1 MEHMETG
8 MMKLAILSVAVL
20 GAAPAFAGGP
30 VIVADE
36 AVVATPAPMQQPMM
50 AQGGDW
56 GGFYG
61 GAQLGYGSIDGTD
74 TSVVDNV
81 LDLGGDGL
89 IGGVHAGYRMDFGT
103 FVAGAELAYDLTDI
117 SVEDAVGD
125 ISGSGN
131 FDNMASLKLMGGIDL
146 GQWLAYGTVG
156 VSRVGADFSGTLS
169 GDDSLDGRFA
179 GLGAE
184 YAISDSLSVG
194 GEVLQHNFDNDSA
207 DFDMTT
213 VQAKV
218 NFRF

>member
-30 VIVADE
+30 VVVADE
-36 AVVATPAPMQQPMM
+36 AYVAAPAPVQQA
-50 AQGGDW
+50 AQGGNW

-61 GAQLGYGSIDGTD
+61 GAQLGYGSVNGD
-74 TSVVDNV
+74 SVFSNT

-89 IGGVHAGYRMDFGT
+89 IGGVHGGYRMDFGT
-103 FVAGAELAYDLTDI
+103 FVAGAELAYDLADI
-117 SVEDAVGD
+117 STSDPIGTA
-125 ISGSGN
+125 N
-131 FDNMASLKLMGGIDL
+131 FDNMASLKLMGGVDL

-156 VSRVGADFSGTLS
+156 MSRVGADFGGTLS
-169 GDDSLDGRFA
+169 GDDTLDGSFA

-184 YAISDSLSVG
+184 YALSDSMSVG
-194 GEVLQHNFDNDSA
+194 GEVLQHSFDNDTT

-213 VQAKV
+213 VQARV

>member
-1 MEHMETG
+1 MEQMETG
-8 MMKLAILSVAVL
+8 MMKFAILSVAVL

-36 AVVATPAPMQQPMM
+36 AVVAAPAPVMQT

-61 GAQLGYGSIDGTD
+61 GAQLGYGSLDGD
-74 TSVVDNV
+74 TLDNA

-103 FVAGAELAYDLTDI
+103 FVAGAELGYDLMDI
-117 SVEDAVGD
+117 STGD
-125 ISGSGN
+125 PIGSAS

-146 GQWLAYGTVG
+146 GQWLAYGAVG
-156 VSRVGADFSGTLS
+156 MSRVGADFSGTLS
-169 GDDSLDGRFA
+169 GDDTLDGRFA

-184 YAISDSLSVG
+184 YALSDSLSVG
-194 GEVLQHNFDNDSA
+194 GEVLQHNFDNDGA

-213 VQAKV
+213 VQARV

>member
-1 MEHMETG
+1 

-20 GAAPAFAGGP
+20 AAAPAFAGGP
-30 VIVADE
+30 VVVADE
-36 AVVATPAPMQQPMM
+36 AIVSAPAPMQPV
-50 AQGGDW
+50 AQTGDW

-61 GAQLGYGSIDGTD
+61 GAQLGYGSVDGDSTL
-74 TSVVDNV
+74 DNT

-117 SVEDAVGD
+117 STDDPIGTA
-125 ISGSGN
+125 N
-131 FDNMASLKLMGGIDL
+131 FDNMASLKLMGGVDL

-156 VSRVGADFSGTLS
+156 MSRVGADFGGTLS
-169 GDDSLDGRFA
+169 GDGTLDGRFA

-184 YAISDSLSVG
+184 YALSDSLSVG
-194 GEVLQHNFDNDSA
+194 GEVLQHSFDNDES

-213 VQAKV
+213 VQARV

>member
-8 MMKLAILSVAVL
+8 MMKFAILSVAVL

-36 AVVATPAPMQQPMM
+36 AVVATPAPMMQPA

-61 GAQLGYGSIDGTD
+61 GAQLGYGSLDGDSVIDNT
-74 TSVVDNV
+74 

-103 FVAGAELAYDLTDI
+103 FVAGAELGYDLMDVSTD
-117 SVEDAVGD
+117 SNELGTA
-125 ISGSGN
+125 S
-131 FDNMASLKLMGGIDL
+131 FDNMASLKLMGGVDL

-156 VSRVGADFSGTLS
+156 MSRVGADFGGTLS
-169 GDDSLDGRFA
+169 GDDTLDGRFA

-184 YAISDSLSVG
+184 YALSDSLSVG
-194 GEVLQHNFDNDSA
+194 GEVLQHNFDNDGA

-213 VQAKV
+213 VQARV

>member
-8 MMKLAILSVAVL
+8 MMKFAILSVAVL

-30 VIVADE
+30 VVVADE
-36 AVVATPAPMQQPMM
+36 AVVASPAPMMQPA

-61 GAQLGYGSIDGTD
+61 GAQLGYGSVNGDSVIDNT
-74 TSVVDNV
+74 

-89 IGGVHAGYRMDFGT
+89 LGGVHAGYRMDFGT
-103 FVAGAELAYDLTDI
+103 FVAGAELAYDLADIKTDDPI
-117 SVEDAVGD
+117 GNA
-125 ISGSGN
+125 N
-131 FDNMASLKLMGGIDL
+131 FDNMASLKLMGGVDL

-156 VSRVGADFSGTLS
+156 MSRVGADFSGTLS
-169 GDDSLDGRFA
+169 GDDTLDGRFA

-184 YAISDSLSVG
+184 YALSDSLSVG
-194 GEVLQHNFDNDSA
+194 GEVLQHTFDNSDA

-213 VQAKV
+213 VQARV